1 MKTPMQELIAKTKAI
16 IKQEEENYIQS
27 PSDGFYLSIR
37 LNQYYLTLFELML
50 EKERE
55 RLCDAYIKGGDAQ
68 HQYIIEGSFPYNT
81 AEDWYNETFKTKE
94 R

>member
-1 MKTPMQELIAKTKAI
+1 MKTPLQELLNYTTDLLHTFDSEQRVAMAILEHIRNNKKA
-16 IKQEEENYIQS
+16 
-27 PSDGFYLSIR
+27 
-37 LNQYYLTLFELML
+37 ML
-50 EKERE
+50 DKERE

-68 HQYIIEGSFPYNT
+68 YQYIIEGSFPYNT

>member
-1 MKTPMQELIAKTKAI
+1 MKTPMQELIDSVGYMAQGLDADELYDYFI
-16 IKQEEENYIQS
+16 EEAT
-27 PSDGFYLSIR
+27 R
-37 LNQYYLTLFELML
+37 LL

-68 HQYIIEGSFPYNT
+68 YQYIIEGSSPYNT

>member
-1 MKTPMQELIAKTKAI
+1 MITPMQGVFAHLRASKE
-16 IKQEEENYIQS
+16 
-27 PSDGFYLSIR
+27 SDGFGEAYCVDWLLEMEKEI
-37 LNQYYLTLFELML
+37 L
-50 EKERE
+50 EKEKE

-68 HQYIIEGSFPYNT
+68 YQYIIEGSFPYNT

>member
-1 MKTPMQELIAKTKAI
+1 MKTPIQELIDSVGYMAQGLDADELYDYFI
-16 IKQEEENYIQS
+16 EEAT
-27 PSDGFYLSIR
+27 R
-37 LNQYYLTLFELML
+37 LL

-68 HQYIIEGSFPYNT
+68 YQYIIEGSFPYNT